1 MNDNIF
7 SDITIACS
15 SGNLDAVK
23 RLTEGQPILNAVEKS
38 GISPLHLACEGGHLD
53 VVKFILQ
60 HELYMIDSEILA
72 RAAAIAR
79 LHGFEQIRSYVTLYY
94 IKYCRKSAV

>member
-15 SGNLDAVK
+15 SGNLAAVK

-60 HELYMIDSEILA
+60 HEFYMIDTEILA
-72 RAAAIAR
+72 RAAAIAK